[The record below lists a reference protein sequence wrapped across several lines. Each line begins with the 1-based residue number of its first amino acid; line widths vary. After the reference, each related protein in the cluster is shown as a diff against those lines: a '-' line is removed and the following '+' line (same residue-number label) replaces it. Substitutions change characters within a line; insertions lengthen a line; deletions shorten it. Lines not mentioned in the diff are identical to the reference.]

1 MLPSCLALPARRGQ
15 TKSSFSR
22 FGAHEEIMDQTL
34 SRIRAATQQLNDV
47 QTELY
52 RRALAP
58 NPEDTHAFLDE
69 PTSLDVLSGFKAAV
83 DELRRFL
90 WFYIDELAKRVGAD
104 PDLMMQGYRIRRATE
119 MLRVLSDEPMIA
131 ECTSLQDTQSFLEQV
146 VTVVETRLAKSD
158 GG

>member
-1 MLPSCLALPARRGQ
+1 
-15 TKSSFSR
+15 
-22 FGAHEEIMDQTL
+22 MDQTL

-58 NPEDTHAFLDE
+58 NPEATHAFLDE
-69 PTSLDVLSGFKAAV
+69 PSSLDVLSEFKAAV

-90 WFYIDELAKRVGAD
+90 WFYIDELAKRAGTD
-104 PDLMMQGYRIRRATE
+104 PDLMIQGYRLRRATE

-131 ECTSLQDTQSFLEQV
+131 ACPTLQDTQSFLEQV
-146 VTVVETRLAKSD
+146 ITVVEDRLTKVKGA
-158 GG
+158 